1 MRQLTVCRTAQLRY
15 GHHAA
20 RKQPR
25 PLSRLSPLLL
35 PDCLPVLSSDCFHR
49 QGANLEE
56 ERENEHHL
64 PHSTTFLLTAHSIL
78 PRSPVVIFHCLF
90 PIPHFFRS
98 TSSVLPTTC
107 SRSFSPLPAAAAQ
120 SLSSAAQ
127 PFRTLKGSHRASIE
141 SPAKQQVPYPAC
153 LPACPS
159 SCPLP
164 DGIFLRLFSV

>member
-1 MRQLTVCRTAQLRY
+1 MQRGSSHAPSRVSLLCFCLTA
-15 GHHAA
+15 
-20 RKQPR
+20 
-25 PLSRLSPLLL
+25 
-35 PDCLPVLSSDCFHR
+35 CLPVLSSDCFYR

-78 PRSPVVIFHCLF
+78 PRSPVVIFHRLF

-107 SRSFSPLPAAAAQ
+107 SRSFSPLPAAAQ

-127 PFRTLKGSHRASIE
+127 PSRTLKGSHRASIE
-141 SPAKQQVPYPAC
+141 SPATQQVPYPAC